1 MRAVLEQAA
10 AAGLNVVRTFAHTTE
25 PKYPLQAGGAAKS
38 QAVPAACPRTVPAAL
53 HSDGKV
59 LHLQRH
65 FMPL

>member
-25 PKYPLQAGGAAKS
+25 PKYPLQAGGAAWS
-38 QAVPAACPRTVPAAL
+38 QAVPAACPRRVTAAL

-59 LHLQRH
+59 LHFKRH
-65 FMPL
+65 FVPL